1 MGKVTESKTFA
12 AIALLLVVATIIF
25 SVVAGLS
32 QLSLI
37 PLYRRFQPCYVA
49 YAQAYEHGCYAQTR
63 HLRHSLHHP
72 FLYLFCGDLLRRL
85 RALPSIM
92 S

>member
-37 PLYRRFQPCYVA
+37 PLFFCCIAAFSHVM
-49 YAQAYEHGCYAQTR
+49 
-63 HLRHSLHHP
+63 SLM
-72 FLYLFCGDLLRRL
+72 LKRMSMAASRKLDICAIVCIILFFISFVVICFVG
-85 RALPSIM
+85 
-92 S
+92 